1 MLVKQQPKVV
11 VLLAEAAAVVLVT
24 MPLHFVLNVC
34 SVLNTFEKRVLQCA
48 TKVKSKKSRFYY
60 RELFCDMV

>member
-11 VLLAEAAAVVLVT
+11 VLLAEAAAVVT

>member
-11 VLLAEAAAVVLVT
+11 VLLAEAAAVVT

-48 TKVKSKKSRFYY
+48 TKVESKKSRFYY